1 MAGQIMGILK
11 RFLSWFGG
19 EAGEPEAA
27 LSEDAVVQLIVGLGN
42 PGAEHE
48 QDRHN
53 AGFRFVDELARR
65 HGGIFKPD
73 RKFQGEVARVSIDGH
88 DLRLLKPQTY
98 MNRSGA
104 SVRALATYLKV
115 PLGKILVAHDEIDL
129 PVGTVRLKRG
139 GGHGGNNGLR
149 DVIAQMGAGFARLR
163 IGVGHPGDKSQV
175 VGYVLKRAPAKEAQ
189 LTERASDE
197 AADLMPLLVTE
208 GFEKAMHKLHSANKQ
223 EN

>member
-1 MAGQIMGILK
+1 MGIFDVFRSMLGK
-11 RFLSWFGG
+11 GG
-19 EAGEPEAA
+19 SESEPA

-65 HGGIFKPD
+65 YGGSFTTDK
-73 RKFQGEVARVSIDGH
+73 KFQGEVARISIDGH
-88 DLRLLKPQTY
+88 DLRLLKPQTF

-115 PLGKILVAHDEIDL
+115 PLAKILVAHDEIDL

-149 DVIAQMGAGFARLR
+149 DVIAQIGAGFARLR
-163 IGVGHPGDKSQV
+163 IGVGHPGDRSQV
-175 VGYVLKRAPAKEAQ
+175 VAYVLKRASSKEAAA
-189 LTERASDE
+189 TERACDE
-197 AADLMPLLVTE
+197 AADIMPLLVSQ
-208 GFEKAMHKLHSANKQ
+208 GFEKAMHKLHSNPTP
-223 EN
+223 